1 MWGGL
6 TGAECA
12 GRESAAVPRA
22 HALAEGTCKVTFYMA
37 WYKVGCIWCW
47 VGKGLRD
54 PFLKVFVQTAVFTC
68 LVDLDTGCEHIV
80 SFWHGVVNI

>member
-6 TGAECA
+6 TRAECA
-12 GRESAAVPRA
+12 GRVSAAVPCA
-22 HALAEGTCKVTFYMA
+22 NSLAEGTHKVTFYMA
-37 WYKVGCIWCW
+37 WCKVGCIWCW

-54 PFLKVFVQTAVFTC
+54 PFLKVFVQTAVFPC

-80 SFWHGVVNI
+80 SFCRRVVNI